1 MSGRV
6 LPMKSLI
13 GFKCSDAEF
22 VEGMRTG
29 DREMQMRLYERCLRQ
44 FRKGTSAYSGLDSSE
59 KDDIFQDSFILLWNK
74 ILSGG
79 MSVRDGKVFVMRR
92 NGLSEVPDLMGYFMR
107 IVKNLSLERLRE
119 KGRLEGIESWRA
131 AEADDAELCWDEDHA
146 LRRKMVVRRC
156 VMGLPDRC
164 REILTMFYYRNMSLE
179 QILASRMENSSYDG
193 LKTGKSKCMKILK
206 ARIVAA
212 ERDIFGKK

>member
-1 MSGRV
+1 
-6 LPMKSLI
+6 MKSFMS
-13 GFKCSDAEF
+13 FKCTDAEL
-22 VEGMRTG
+22 VEGMRNG
-29 DREMQMRLYERCLRQ
+29 DKEMQMRLYERCLRQ
-44 FRKGTSAYSGLDSSE
+44 FRRGTSAYSGLDAGE
-59 KDDIFQDSFILLWNK
+59 KDDIFHDSFILLWNK

-107 IVKNLSLERLRE
+107 IVKNLSHERLRE
-119 KGRLEGIESWRA
+119 KGRLDGIESWRE
-131 AEADDAELCWDEDHA
+131 AESEDAELCWDEDPA

-156 VMGLPDRC
+156 LMGLPSRC

-179 QILASRMENSSYDG
+179 QILVSRSENSSYDG

-212 ERDIFGKK
+212 EQDMSGKK